1 MRPSRR
7 HAKKRMARHVRAQL
21 LFAVATSPG
30 SGDVQL
36 TVFERRRAASVS
48 LTVVQA
54 EGLANLLS
62 PCRQSP
68 SGS

>member
-36 TVFERRRAASVS
+36 TVFERAARR
-48 LTVVQA
+48 Q
-54 EGLANLLS
+54 
-62 PCRQSP
+62 
-68 SGS
+68 